1 MSVYQ
6 KRCEELGLKHFKDS
20 KTFLKYSDDMIN
32 IHKNIEEYNPGK
44 IQKAR

>member
-20 KTFLKYSDDMIN
+20 KTFIEYSDDMID
-32 IHKNIEEYNPGK
+32 IHKNIEEYNLGK